1 LVAQAGVG
9 GGQRRHGVVLVF
21 ALRVGLEHA
30 LGTVGRGHVGGAAQ
44 VVQGD
49 VEIVAGEDVAQVGH
63 ARAGVLGVTAVR
75 VALGDD
81 LEVVVRLL
89 RGGQVAPARGGAPN
103 LLQEHGV

>member
-1 LVAQAGVG
+1 
-9 GGQRRHGVVLVF
+9 
-21 ALRVGLEHA
+21 
-30 LGTVGRGHVGGAAQ
+30 Q

-63 ARAGVLGVTAVR
+63 AGAGVLGVTAVR

-89 RGGQVAPARGGAPN
+89 RGGQVATARVEAPY
-103 LLQEHGV
+103 LLQEYGVAARIHQSAQVVHVRGVAVGRVGAQEAVDAADRVVLLARL